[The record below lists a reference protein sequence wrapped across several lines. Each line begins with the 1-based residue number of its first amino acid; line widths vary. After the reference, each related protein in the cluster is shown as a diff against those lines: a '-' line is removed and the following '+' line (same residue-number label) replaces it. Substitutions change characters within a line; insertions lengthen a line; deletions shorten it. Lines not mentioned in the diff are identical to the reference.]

1 MIRDDRLFSL
11 LWVSSG
17 ERANFTTLNIQCIS
31 SLLSLSRL
39 DVLSTFLGLSTEQSA
54 LLAELRMSLCE

>member
-1 MIRDDRLFSL
+1 MTDYSACCGSAM
-11 LWVSSG
+11 V
-17 ERANFTTLNIQCIS
+17 ERANFTTLSIQCIS